1 MMWTVILVTTDSD
14 DGSGVIELSRV
25 SKSIYKD
32 SNNPQ
37 LNRLV
42 TEEDPE
48 AVFRPNKRF
57 IGWTVFDREDWE
69 KNHAHVKKR
78 KYRSQDGEDTYIR
91 INKEQ
96 NVIGVLGPIGEG
108 KTVFLRGFSNRG
120 FEAGVRGI
128 HLADVKGDMQSNNY
142 KGGVQK
148 DIENLRERERP
159 KPVPTKMLMPLFIKE
174 YQSESVGTF
183 NQFYQYEF
191 EDLTQK
197 DFTTMM
203 PTDTDNK
210 AAKVDEIF
218 DLMQDGELAD
228 FDAVLD
234 WLDEQEM
241 NYSNRNSLQTAIKN
255 MKRKGVV
262 GTDNLVDIPQLLAE
276 NEYFLSV
283 NMTGHDDISNGFPQ
297 MYVGKNVRD
306 IWKAKKHNTGVIPKD
321 EPLEMYLD
329 EAHEFL
335 EDDNVAEKWIM
346 KAVKKNRYLKF
357 RLIWATHF
365 LTDFDKYRGGD
376 KPNQLPELVRQTK
389 HFVVSPGFGADS
401 LRVILKLVG
410 EWRSRDYDKWREIF
424 SLMNDLRERGV
435 YVWLYLNSNGYWEV
449 FESASSIANHG

>member
-1 MMWTVILVTTDSD
+1 MTVDSD
-14 DGSGVIELSRV
+14 DGLELSRV
-25 SKSIYKD
+25 SKTIYED

-42 TEEDPE
+42 EEE
-48 AVFRPNKRF
+48 EETAVYRPNKRF
-57 IGWTVFDREDWE
+57 VGWTVFDKEDF
-69 KNHAHVKKR
+69 NRGRAHVKKR
-78 KYRSQDGEDTYIR
+78 RYSSQEGEPAYIR

-96 NVIGVLGPIGEG
+96 NVVGTLGPIGGG

-120 FEAGVRGI
+120 YFAGVRGI

-148 DIENLRERERP
+148 EIENLRKKESP
-159 KPVPTKMLMPLFIKE
+159 QPVPTKMLMPLFIKE

-183 NQFYQYEF
+183 NQFFQFEF
-191 EDLTQK
+191 DDLTQK

-210 AAKVDEIF
+210 RAKVDEIF
-218 DLMQDGELAD
+218 DLMSNGELES

-234 WLDEQEM
+234 WLEDQDM

-255 MKRKGVV
+255 MKRNGVV
-262 GTDNLVDIPQLLAE
+262 GNDNQVDVPQLLAE

-306 IWKAKKHNTGVIPKD
+306 IWKAKKHSSGVIPKN

-365 LTDFDKYRGGD
+365 LTDFDGYSGSD
-376 KPNQLPELVRQTK
+376 KPNDLPELVRQTK

-401 LRVILKLVG
+401 LRVVLKHLG
-410 EWRSRDYDKWREIF
+410 LWRSRDYDKWREVF
-424 SLMNDLRERGV
+424 ALMNELRDRGI
-435 YVWLYLNSNGYWEV
+435 YAWLYLNGDGQWCV
-449 FESASSIANHG
+449 FENASSSANHG